1 MKRRLR
7 NLRTSLNPVGDN
19 CRLYEAARSGAP
31 VVKMRRSESRL
42 WLVSGLLLLA
52 TVLNYLDRQV
62 LSLTAERIIA
72 EFHLSHEAFGGV
84 ISSFRYS
91 YAAMQLIGGW
101 LVDVAGPRVVF
112 PLAVAF
118 WSAAGFGTAFVRSIG
133 ALRACRFSLGI
144 GEAFNWP
151 CALKTTERL
160 LEPRDRALANGIFN
174 GGTAVAAIIAPVI
187 VTLLVRQSGW
197 RLPFLFTGALGVVWV
212 LLWSLTLGRRTAR
225 LDGDP
230 AAIKNASAIVLRIV
244 RRREF
249 WLLVASAIV
258 VNGVSYFLADWV
270 PLYLKTDRGFGF
282 VEGNTLSIVVYAGL
296 DAGNVLTGYLV
307 RRAMIHGSSMARA
320 RTLALT
326 VSCVL
331 MSCAPLAGFTPWRYL
346 SLACIALTAVGT
358 AGFLVIYLTSL
369 QDIDPLHVGTT
380 AGLLGGIGNLSYGL
394 VAPSIGR
401 LSDLHQTSTIFLLIG
416 ALPWLAYFC
425 ISPVIR
431 AQSHAIRT

>member
-1 MKRRLR
+1 VC
-7 NLRTSLNPVGDN
+7 S
-19 CRLYEAARSGAP
+19 
-31 VVKMRRSESRL
+31 
-42 WLVSGLLLLA
+42 LLLMA

-62 LSLTAERIIA
+62 LSLTAERVIA
-72 EFHLSHEAFGGV
+72 EFHLSHEGFGNV
-84 ISSFRYS
+84 VSSFRYS
-91 YAAMQLIGGW
+91 YAAMQFIGGW
-101 LVDVAGPRVVF
+101 LVDAVGPRVVF

-133 ALRACRFSLGI
+133 ALRDCRLALGI

-160 LEPRDRALANGIFN
+160 LEPRDRSLANGIFN
-174 GGTAVAAIIAPVI
+174 GGTAVAAMIAPLI
-187 VTLLVRQSGW
+187 VTILVRQSGW
-197 RLPFLFTGALGVVWV
+197 RLPFIFTGALGALWVV
-212 LLWSLTLGRRTAR
+212 LWSLTIGRRSPL
-225 LDGDP
+225 LDGNS
-230 AAIKNASAIVLRIV
+230 AALRRAPSIALGIA

-258 VNGVSYFLADWV
+258 VNGVSYFLADWI
-270 PLYLKTDRGFGF
+270 PLYLKTDRKFGF
-282 VEGNTLSIVVYAGL
+282 IEGNALSILVYAGL
-296 DAGNVLTGYLV
+296 DTGNVLTGYLV
-307 RRAMIHGSSMARA
+307 RRSMMRGAPIARA
-320 RTLALT
+320 RMAALT
-326 VSCVL
+326 GSCVL

-346 SLACIALTAVGT
+346 ALGCISLTAVGT

-369 QDIDPLHVGTT
+369 QDVDPLHVGTT

-394 VAPSIGR
+394 LAPSIGK

-431 AQSHAIRT
+431 AQSNAIRT